1 MSEITS
7 AICVQGLK
15 FSRDGSEFY
24 GGGGLNFELKFGEI
38 LAVLGQNGVGKTT
51 LLNLCLGNLR
61 PCDGKIEI
69 LGKNVAKMSTKELFN
84 IVSYVPQAKNYGLSL
99 SVIEMVLLGLNLC
112 VAHTPKREHI
122 KRAQRILD
130 ELEIG
135 HLRDKICSRLS
146 GGELQMVIFARS
158 LVKDPRIVVL
168 DEPESNLDFKN
179 QVKIM
184 EILRRLQDEGRAIL
198 LNTHYP
204 QNAFR
209 LGANALFLSRAG
221 YDFGS
226 KSLINAKNLSKYFEV
241 SADFFGEIA

>member
-24 GGGGLNFELKFGEI
+24 GGGGLNF
-38 LAVLGQNGVGKTT
+38 AVKTT

-61 PCDGKIEI
+61 PRDGKIEI

-122 KRAQRILD
+122 ERAQRILD
-130 ELEIG
+130 ELEIA